1 MCMYIIDWCLLLF
14 LLVSLMVESENS
26 YIAWDF
32 SLVQG
37 KISMVLLFEP
47 QFVSPLYNLKSFDCF
62 SCLVLLPSSEFCL
75 IIIGMSRLFSLR
87 SYYSDCLRIHENCV
101 FFSLDFKSRVSQIVS
116 VCPPYYRYNI
126 VYADVFLARIWFIF
140 IFALSWKPIYLCCK
154 SIMWK
159 ADKNCCVL
167 IRDLIY
173 ILS

>member
-1 MCMYIIDWCLLLF
+1 
-14 LLVSLMVESENS
+14 MVESENS

-62 SCLVLLPSSEFCL
+62 ACLVLLRSSEFCL

-101 FFSLDFKSRVSQIVS
+101 FFLWISSREYHRLSLS
-116 VCPPYYRYNI
+116 VRPITDITLYMQMFFWLESGLSLFSHLVESLYI
-126 VYADVFLARIWFIF
+126 YAVNL
-140 IFALSWKPIYLCCK
+140 
-154 SIMWK
+154 
-159 ADKNCCVL
+159 
-167 IRDLIY
+167 
-173 ILS
+173 